1 MKFASSKEASEILAG
16 VGQFTGIQTEESLK
30 TITSVPNFPEG
41 ESNVEALKYTHYV
54 FDRPLD
60 PNIEEIRKP
69 LDQVHEMIMIGEYTI
84 DEGIEELNKR
94 VAEIKGW

>member
-1 MKFASSKEASEILAG
+1 M
-16 VGQFTGIQTEESLK
+16 
-30 TITSVPNFPEG
+30 
-41 ESNVEALKYTHYV
+41 EALKYTHYV